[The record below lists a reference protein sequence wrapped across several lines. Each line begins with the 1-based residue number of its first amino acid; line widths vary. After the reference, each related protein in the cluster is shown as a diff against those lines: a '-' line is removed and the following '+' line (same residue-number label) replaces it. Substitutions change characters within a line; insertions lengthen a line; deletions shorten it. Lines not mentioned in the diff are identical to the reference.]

1 MSYILERNVGGASG
15 SSDQEQDKVPDN
27 WVLKKLGEI
36 LNIERGSVI
45 TKSACS
51 PGQVP
56 VVAGGKTPAYYHNLA
71 NRKGPTITI
80 SASGANAGYISYYE
94 MPIFASDCSTI
105 SEGVNY
111 DLRFVYFFL
120 LSRQSELYAA
130 QKGGAQP
137 HVNPRDVQ
145 ALSFMQPSLLE
156 QTTIANILSDQEALV
171 AHYNDL
177 IALHEKRFAYLS
189 DELLSGRL
197 RLVKNLSSEIEL
209 VKNEEWQESTL
220 NGDRCQF
227 PVGWFIK
234 ALGNIAKTVTG
245 HTPSTSNKTYWNE
258 NSGTPWFSTP
268 DLRQNVKGYITN
280 TSRYLTEQGAQVAR
294 VYPAKTLLVS
304 CIATIGEVGLL
315 PEDGAFNQ
323 QINGILPNAQI
334 DTNYLRL
341 WFIYKTS
348 DFKRFAPTSVVSIIN
363 KSLFNTFEVI
373 MPPLEEQTL
382 IANVLSDQEALI
394 AEYKKLRDA
403 EKKRFDWLSDAL
415 LSGTYRVKVEA

>member
-27 WVLKKLGEI
+27 WVLKKLGGI

-145 ALSFMQPSLLE
+145 VLSFMQPSLLE
-156 QTTIANILSDQEALV
+156 QTAIANILSDQETLV

-197 RLVKNLSSEIEL
+197 RLNVDGIASSNENWQMVSVNGEL
-209 VKNEEWQESTL
+209 VEIPADWETKKLGQTL
-220 NGDRCQF
+220 TCLDSKRKPLNSKERASQKGLVPYWGANSIVDF
-227 PVGWFIK
+227 VSGHLLDEDVVL
-234 ALGNIAKTVTG
+234 LGEDAAPFFDKSKRVAFASHGKIWPNNHVHVLKPKDIDFSYAVYVLNQLPYEQIIGVTVRPKLTQSRMLDIDLVM
-245 HTPSTSNKTYWNE
+245 PSR
-258 NSGTPWFSTP
+258 
-268 DLRQNVKGYITN
+268 L
-280 TSRYLTEQGAQVAR
+280 EQA
-294 VYPAKTLLVS
+294 
-304 CIATIGEVGLL
+304 
-315 PEDGAFNQ
+315 
-323 QINGILPNAQI
+323 
-334 DTNYLRL
+334 
-341 WFIYKTS
+341 
-348 DFKRFAPTSVVSIIN
+348 
-363 KSLFNTFEVI
+363 
-373 MPPLEEQTL
+373 L

-415 LSGTYRVKVEA
+415 LSGTYRVKMEA